1 MYRDIAKAFENR
13 YGVNVHIHQEE
24 NTGNIILLMYVGGV
38 KDRHGRKIIEKWQFD
53 DGPLKYECIHD
64 NLLELY
70 NELVHE

>member
-1 MYRDIAKAFENR
+1 MYRDIVKAFENR
-13 YGVNVHIHQEE
+13 YGVNVQIHQEE

-38 KDRHGRKIIEKWQFD
+38 KNKHGKKVIEKCIFD
-53 DGPLKYECIHD
+53 EGPLKFEYIHD

>member
-13 YGVNVHIHQEE
+13 YGVNVHIHQEK
-24 NTGNIILLMYVGGV
+24 NTGNIILLMSLDGV
-38 KDRHGRKIIEKWQFD
+38 KKHTGRKVIERWEFD
-53 DGPLKYECIHD
+53 DGPLKYQCVQD

>member
-13 YGVNVHIHQEE
+13 YGVNVHIQQEE

-38 KDRHGRKIIEKWQFD
+38 KDKHGKKVIESW
-53 DGPLKYECIHD
+53 EVD
-64 NLLELY
+64 NSYLRFQCVADKLLELY

>member
-13 YGVNVHIHQEE
+13 YGVNVFIHQEE
-24 NTGNIILLMYVGGV
+24 NTGNIILLMSLDGA
-38 KDRHGRKIIEKWQFD
+38 KNRHGRKVIERWEFD
-53 DGPLKYECIHD
+53 DGPLKYQCVQD